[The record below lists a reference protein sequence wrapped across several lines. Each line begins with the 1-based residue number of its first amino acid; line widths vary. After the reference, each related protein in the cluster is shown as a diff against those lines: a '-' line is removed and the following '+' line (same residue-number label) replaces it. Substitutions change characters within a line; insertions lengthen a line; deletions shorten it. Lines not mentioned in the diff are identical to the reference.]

1 MSTDIQVSKFQLTKI
16 THLGGLL
23 GKTPGNLGRK
33 ALLDILVPAA
43 KDILLIL
50 ATNLANEANS
60 LILDKFENN

>member
-1 MSTDIQVSKFQLTKI
+1 MSTDIKVSKFQLTKI
-16 THLGGLL
+16 TQLGGLL
-23 GKTPGNLGRK
+23 GKTLGNLGRK

>member
-1 MSTDIQVSKFQLTKI
+1 MSTDIKVSKFQLTKI
-16 THLGGLL
+16 TQLGGLL

-50 ATNLANEANS
+50 ATNLANEVNS